1 MNNNDYIDLLNLQD
15 EFIKLKIS
23 YLRPITLPLLE
34 FINKKN
40 AKDNA
45 VYKKREIQYTSK
57 WRVLK
62 KLRKSV

>member
-40 AKDNA
+40 AKDNEVEWQSPLHY
-45 VYKKREIQYTSK
+45 VY
-57 WRVLK
+57 
-62 KLRKSV
+62 